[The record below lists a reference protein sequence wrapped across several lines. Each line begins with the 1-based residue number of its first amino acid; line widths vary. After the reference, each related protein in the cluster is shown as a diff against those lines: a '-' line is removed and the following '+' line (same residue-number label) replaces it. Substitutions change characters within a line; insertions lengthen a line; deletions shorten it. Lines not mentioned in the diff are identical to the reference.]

1 MATVGETNY
10 SQTLQ
15 GTGGTQPYTW
25 SITSG
30 VLPQGLMLNASTG
43 VISGPVGASA
53 TSETFT
59 VTLTDHNGT
68 TTSKQF
74 TINVCHHR

>member
-1 MATVGETNY
+1 
-10 SQTLQ
+10 
-15 GTGGTQPYTW
+15 
-25 SITSG
+25 
-30 VLPQGLMLNASTG
+30 MLNASTG